1 MIYLM
6 LIMILLI
13 AFYHK
18 VYSPHGSALI
28 VLIVLIVFI
37 VMPIYDN
44 LDTFN
49 SSEFF
54 SPKNNAMNC
63 MRVHKRN

>member
-54 SPKNNAMNC
+54 FTKKECNELHVRA
-63 MRVHKRN
+63 